1 MDPKSNGRVSA
12 VCFLYIMLTNT
23 MPTIIGSILVVT
35 IKPGI
40 VMQVKRTKIRKT
52 YKHVI
57 KNGSSY
63 TSINFLIR

>member
-40 VMQVKRTKIRKT
+40 VGQK
-52 YKHVI
+52 
-57 KNGSSY
+57 
-63 TSINFLIR
+63 